1 MNNLSQIIIEYRC
14 MPDGNLATITG
25 ELHHYRRL
33 MILKLGQSG
42 LNQAQIAVKLDIS
55 LSTVKREI
63 YAIRKSCRIRKLDED
78 QLL

>member
-1 MNNLSQIIIEYRC
+1 LNNLSQVIIEYRC

>member
-1 MNNLSQIIIEYRC
+1 MNNLSQVIIEYRC

-33 MILKLGQSG
+33 MILELGQNG

>member
-1 MNNLSQIIIEYRC
+1 MNNISQVIIEYRC
-14 MPDGNLATITG
+14 MPDGNFARITG

-42 LNQAQIAVKLDIS
+42 LNQAQIAVELGIS

-63 YAIRKSCRIRKLDED
+63 STIRKSCRIRELDD
-78 QLL
+78 A

>member
-1 MNNLSQIIIEYRC
+1 LNNISQVIIEYRC

>member
-1 MNNLSQIIIEYRC
+1 LNNLSQVIIEYRC

-42 LNQAQIAVKLDIS
+42 LNQSQIAVKLDIS

-63 YAIRKSCRIRKLDED
+63 CAIRKSCRIKELDD
-78 QLL
+78 A

>member
-1 MNNLSQIIIEYRC
+1 
-14 MPDGNLATITG
+14 
-25 ELHHYRRL
+25 

-63 YAIRKSCRIRKLDED
+63 YAIRKSCSVKELDD
-78 QLL
+78 A

>member
-1 MNNLSQIIIEYRC
+1 MNNLSQVIIEYRC
-14 MPDGNLATITG
+14 MYDGNLATITG

-63 YAIRKSCRIRKLDED
+63 YAIRKSCSVKELDDE
-78 QLL
+78 

>member
-1 MNNLSQIIIEYRC
+1 MNNLSQVIIEYRC

-33 MILKLGQSG
+33 MILELGQNG
-42 LNQAQIAVKLDIS
+42 LNQAQIAVKLGIS

-63 YAIRKSCRIRKLDED
+63 CAIRKSCRNKELNDE
-78 QLL
+78 

>member
-1 MNNLSQIIIEYRC
+1 MNNLSQVIIEYRC

-42 LNQAQIAVKLDIS
+42 LNQAQIAVKLNIS

-63 YAIRKSCRIRKLDED
+63 CAIRKSCRIRKLDEG

>member
-1 MNNLSQIIIEYRC
+1 MNNISQVIIEYRC
-14 MPDGNLATITG
+14 LPDGNLATITG

-63 YAIRKSCRIRKLDED
+63 YAIRKSCRIKELDEG

>member
-33 MILKLGQSG
+33 MILELGQRG
-42 LNQAQIAVKLDIS
+42 LNQAQIAVKLGIS

-63 YAIRKSCRIRKLDED
+63 CAIRKSCRIRKLDED

>member
-1 MNNLSQIIIEYRC
+1 MNNISQVIIEYRC
-14 MPDGNLATITG
+14 MPDENLATITG

-42 LNQAQIAVKLDIS
+42 LNQAQIARETGCS

-63 YAIRKSCRIRKLDED
+63 WAIRED
-78 QLL
+78 LV

>member
-1 MNNLSQIIIEYRC
+1 LNNISQVIIEYRC
-14 MPDGNLATITG
+14 MSDGNLATITG

-42 LNQAQIAVKLDIS
+42 LNQAQIAVKLGIS